1 MGMTIG
7 ATDAR
12 GDPPTEAPVTLPIG
26 TAIAAAAICQVT
38 QAIGSQ
44 DRIGVIVTPPIP
56 PGLGGLFMEKV
67 RIHAN
72 ENSF

>member
-1 MGMTIG
+1 MLGGGLSMGMTFG

-12 GDPPTEAPVTLPIG
+12 GDPPTEAPVTLPIV

-44 DRIGVIVTPPIP
+44 DRIGVILPPMQP
-56 PGLGGLFMEKV
+56 AE
-67 RIHAN
+67 
-72 ENSF
+72 